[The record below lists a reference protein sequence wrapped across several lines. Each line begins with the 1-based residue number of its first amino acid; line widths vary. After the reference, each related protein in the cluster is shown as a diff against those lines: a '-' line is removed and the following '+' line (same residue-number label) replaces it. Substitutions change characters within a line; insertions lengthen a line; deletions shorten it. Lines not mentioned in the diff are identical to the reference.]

1 MGSLGDMPYWHVNIP
16 EAERTEECPEF
27 LRNLSPKDVGIISTP
42 DDKYHVL
49 TWPEVRAIVAEN
61 RLGDFQR
68 LPTELR
74 GYLAYTW
81 KLKQDYGSVMNFVL
95 NERLGW
101 TVPTVP
107 KGAPFECDDDTKI
120 LWNDWPYGLD
130 KRILH
135 LVVWTKFDLE
145 EDPVTTDLT
154 YAARQLIDGY
164 VREKFGSQVPSEN
177 VSTASSF
184 STRTRI
190 CNQLSEE
197 YAC

>member
-1 MGSLGDMPYWHVNIP
+1 MPYWHVNVP

-27 LRNLSPKDVGIISTP
+27 LRNLSVKDVGIISTP

-49 TWPEVRAIVAEN
+49 TWPEVQAIVAEN

-74 GYLAYTW
+74 RYLAYTW

-107 KGAPFECDDDTKI
+107 RGPPFAYDEDIKI

-130 KRILH
+130 PRVVH

-154 YAARQLIDGY
+154 DAARRMIDDY
-164 VREKFGSQVPSEN
+164 VEKKFGSRVPKGN
-177 VSTASSF
+177 VSVPNA
-184 STRTRI
+184 RI
-190 CNQLSEE
+190 L
-197 YAC
+197 A